1 MRTAAVAAATIRF
14 ASVGG
19 GRKGSMSALR
29 TFGVSLLVT
38 AAALGLGYAYGGV
51 KGLYLLVVL
60 AVLEVSLSFDNAI
73 INASILKRMS
83 RFWQRMFLTVGILV
97 AVFGMRLL
105 FPLLIVWATAGLD
118 PVRAMELALH
128 PPPHGALEF
137 PDGSPSYEKL
147 VIAAHPQIASFGG
160 IFLLMLFLDFLF
172 YDRDIKW
179 LKWIEIPF
187 ARIGR
192 LGQVSLVVTG
202 LVLVGVGTRLT
213 HSGDEAATVLTAG
226 LLGMVTYLVVNGLSR
241 AFRPSD
247 TESDPESGAPAAAT
261 RWAGLTLFLYLE
273 VLDAAFSFDG
283 VTGAFA
289 ITSDP
294 VVIALGLGLVGSM
307 FVRSITIY
315 LVRQE
320 TLGRYVY
327 LEHGAH
333 WAIGA
338 LAVIMLA
345 SIEPRFEV
353 PEPVTASVGV
363 VFVAAALGWSIL
375 RNRRDVRAR
384 RDQCAPAGVSAP
396 GS

>member
-1 MRTAAVAAATIRF
+1 
-14 ASVGG
+14 
-19 GRKGSMSALR
+19 MSALR
-29 TFGVSLLVT
+29 TFGISLVVT
-38 AAALGLGYAYGGV
+38 AAALALGYAYGGF
-51 KGLYLLVVL
+51 KGLYLLLVL

-83 RFWQRMFLTVGILV
+83 RFWQQMFLTIGILI

-105 FPLLIVWATAGLD
+105 FPLLIVWATAGLE

-147 VIAAHPQIASFGG
+147 VIGAHPQIAAFGG
-160 IFLLMLFLDFLF
+160 IFLLMLFLDFIF
-172 YDRDIKW
+172 YDRDIVW

-202 LVLVGVGTRLT
+202 LALVLVGTRLT

-241 AFRPSD
+241 AFRPAD
-247 TESDPESGAPAAAT
+247 TDTDTDTGTAGAAT

-294 VVIALGLGLVGSM
+294 IVIALGLGLVGSM

-320 TLGRYVY
+320 ALGRYVY

-345 SIEPRFEV
+345 SIEPKFEV
-353 PEPVTASVGV
+353 PEAVTASVGV
-363 VFVAAALGWSIL
+363 VVIAAALGWSIL
-375 RNRRDVRAR
+375 RNRRVARAGTN
-384 RDQCAPAGVSAP
+384 AV
-396 GS
+396 

>member
-1 MRTAAVAAATIRF
+1 
-14 ASVGG
+14 
-19 GRKGSMSALR
+19 MSALR
-29 TFGVSLLVT
+29 TFGISLVVT
-38 AAALGLGYAYGGV
+38 AAALVLGYAYGGF
-51 KGLYLLVVL
+51 KGLYLLLVL
-60 AVLEVSLSFDNAI
+60 AALEVSLSFDNAI

-83 RFWQRMFLTVGILV
+83 RFWRRMFLTIGILV

-105 FPLLIVWATAGLD
+105 FPLIIVWATAGLE
-118 PVRAMELALH
+118 PVRAIELALH

-137 PDGSPSYEKL
+137 PDGSPSYQKL
-147 VIAAHPQIASFGG
+147 VIAAHPQIAAFGG
-160 IFLLMLFLDFLF
+160 IFLLMLFLDFVF
-172 YDRDIKW
+172 HDREIKW

-187 ARIGR
+187 ARLGR

-202 LVLVGVGTRLT
+202 LVLVLVGTQLT
-213 HSGDEAATVLTAG
+213 HSSDEAATVLTAG

-247 TESDPESGAPAAAT
+247 TGAAGAAT
-261 RWAGLTLFLYLE
+261 GWPGLTLFLYLE

-294 VVIALGLGLVGSM
+294 IVIALGLGLVGSM

-320 TLGRYVY
+320 ALGRYAY

-338 LAVIMLA
+338 LAVIMLG

-353 PEPVTASVGV
+353 PEAVTASVGV
-363 VFVAAALGWSIL
+363 VFIAAALGWSIR
-375 RNRRDVRAR
+375 RNRRDARAG
-384 RDQCAPAGVSAP
+384 P
-396 GS
+396 

>member
-1 MRTAAVAAATIRF
+1 
-14 ASVGG
+14 
-19 GRKGSMSALR
+19 MSALR
-29 TFGVSLLVT
+29 TFGISLVVT
-38 AAALGLGYAYGGV
+38 AAALGLGYAYGGF
-51 KGLYLLVVL
+51 KGLYLLLVL
-60 AVLEVSLSFDNAI
+60 AALEVSLSFDNAI

-83 RFWQRMFLTVGILV
+83 RFWQRMFLTIGILV

-105 FPLLIVWATAGLD
+105 FPLLIVWATAGLE

-147 VIAAHPQIASFGG
+147 VIAAHPQIAAFGG
-160 IFLLMLFLDFLF
+160 IFLLMLFLDFVF

-192 LGQVSLVVTG
+192 LGQVSLVVAGLT
-202 LVLVGVGTRLT
+202 LVLVGTQLT

-247 TESDPESGAPAAAT
+247 TEPDTAGTAT
-261 RWAGLTLFLYLE
+261 RWAGLTLFAYLE

-294 VVIALGLGLVGSM
+294 IVIALGLGLVGSM

-320 TLGRYVY
+320 ALGRFVY

-345 SIEPRFEV
+345 SIEPTLEI
-353 PEPVTASVGV
+353 PEAVTASVGV
-363 VFVAAALGWSIL
+363 VFIAAALGWSIL
-375 RNRRDVRAR
+375 RNRREDRAG
-384 RDQCAPAGVSAP
+384 AAAV
-396 GS
+396 

>member
-1 MRTAAVAAATIRF
+1 MAAYRV
-14 ASVGG
+14 
-19 GRKGSMSALR
+19 
-29 TFGVSLLVT
+29 FGISLLLT
-38 AAALGLGYAYGGV
+38 AAALGVGYAYGGF
-51 KGLYLLVVL
+51 KGLYLLLVL

-83 RFWQRMFLTVGILV
+83 RFWQRMFLTIGILI
-97 AVFGMRLL
+97 AVFGMRLV

-118 PVRAMELALH
+118 PVRALELALH

-137 PDGSPSYEKL
+137 PDGSPSYQKL
-147 VIAAHPQIASFGG
+147 ITAAHPQIAAFGG
-160 IFLLMLFLDFLF
+160 IFLLMLFLDFVF
-172 YDRDIKW
+172 YDREIKW

-187 ARIGR
+187 ARLGR

-202 LVLVGVGTRLT
+202 LALVGVGTQLT

-247 TESDPESGAPAAAT
+247 TEAAGAAT
-261 RWAGLTLFLYLE
+261 GWAGLTLFLYLE

-294 VVIALGLGLVGSM
+294 IIIALGLGLVGSM

-320 TLGRYVY
+320 ALGRYAY

-338 LAVIMLA
+338 LAVIMLC

-353 PEPVTASVGV
+353 PEAITASVGV
-363 VFVAAALGWSIL
+363 VIIVAALGWSIL
-375 RNRRDVRAR
+375 RNRRDARA
-384 RDQCAPAGVSAP
+384 GN
-396 GS
+396 

>member
-1 MRTAAVAAATIRF
+1 MAAFRIFGISLVVTVAALA
-14 ASVGG
+14 V
-19 GRKGSMSALR
+19 
-29 TFGVSLLVT
+29 
-38 AAALGLGYAYGGV
+38 GYAHGG
-51 KGLYLLVVL
+51 LEDLFLLLVL

-73 INASILKRMS
+73 INAAILKRMS
-83 RFWQRMFLTVGILV
+83 HVWRQMFLTIGILV

-105 FPLLIVWATAGLD
+105 FPLLLVWGTAGLD

-147 VIAAHPQIASFGG
+147 IASAHPQIAAFGG
-160 IFLLMLFLDFLF
+160 IFLLMLFLDFVF

-179 LKWIEIPF
+179 LKWIETPF

-192 LGQVSLVVTG
+192 LAQVSVAVAVLA
-202 LVLVGVGTRLT
+202 LILVGTQLT
-213 HSGDEAATVLTAG
+213 HSAEERATVLTAG
-226 LLGMVTYLVVNGLSR
+226 LFGLVTYLIVNGFSR
-241 AFRPSD
+241 AFRPPDS
-247 TESDPESGAPAAAT
+247 EGATTGQAVGK
-261 RWAGLTLFLYLE
+261 AGLMLFLYLE

-294 VVIALGLGLVGSM
+294 IVIALGLGLVGSM

-315 LVRQE
+315 LVQQDA
-320 TLGRYVY
+320 LDRYVY

-345 SIEPRFEV
+345 SIDPRFEV
-353 PEPVTASVGV
+353 PEPITASVGV
-363 VFVAAALGWSIL
+363 VFIGAALSWSVR
-375 RNRRDVRAR
+375 RNRRQARA
-384 RDQCAPAGVSAP
+384 AVPAG
-396 GS
+396 

>member
-1 MRTAAVAAATIRF
+1 
-14 ASVGG
+14 
-19 GRKGSMSALR
+19 MSALR

-38 AAALGLGYAYGGV
+38 AAALGLGYVYGGF
-51 KGLYLLVVL
+51 KGLYLLLVL
-60 AVLEVSLSFDNAI
+60 AVLEVSLSFDNAV
-73 INASILKRMS
+73 INASILRRMS
-83 RFWQRMFLTVGILV
+83 RFWQRMFLTIGILV

-147 VIAAHPQIASFGG
+147 VIAAHPQIAAFGG

-187 ARIGR
+187 ARVGR
-192 LGQVSLVVTG
+192 LGRVSLVVTG
-202 LVLVGVGTRLT
+202 LALVTVGTRLT

-247 TESDPESGAPAAAT
+247 PEADAESGAPNPAT
-261 RWAGLTLFLYLE
+261 GWAGLTLFLYLE

-320 TLGRYVY
+320 ALGRYVY

-345 SIEPRFEV
+345 SIEPRFEI
-353 PEPVTASVGV
+353 PEAFTASVGV
-363 VFVAAALGWSIL
+363 VFIAAALGWSIL
-375 RNRRDVRAR
+375 RNRRVARAQ
-384 RDQCAPAGVSAP
+384 RDQCAPTRVSAP
-396 GS
+396 GP